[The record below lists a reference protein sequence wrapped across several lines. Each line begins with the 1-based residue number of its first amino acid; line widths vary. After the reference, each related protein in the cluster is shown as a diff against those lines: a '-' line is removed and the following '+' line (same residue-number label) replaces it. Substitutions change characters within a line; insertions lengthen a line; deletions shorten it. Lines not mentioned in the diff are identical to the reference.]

1 MSLRTANVHFNI
13 FYLYTKLHIYKNGQR
28 LFWLLSTYLL
38 FNIYILSSTVVLIG
52 TLPPPHPQASV
63 SPLWFR
69 GHTLACEIGIWG
81 GGVPIR
87 TRGQKLLYSRYG
99 LYFVLSSYSISA
111 RNSVKSVKI
120 SKPPPPLRA
129 QVPIILRGNCN
140 NWYQVTIFK

>member
-38 FNIYILSSTVVLIG
+38 FNIYSVQHSRPSWD
-52 TLPPPHPQASV
+52 PPTP
-63 SPLWFR
+63 SPAGECVPPLVPGDTR
-69 GHTLACEIGIWG
+69 SLGVG

-87 TRGQKLLYSRYG
+87 TRGKTLWYSRYG
-99 LYFVLSSYSISA
+99 LYFVLSSYGISA

-120 SKPPPPLRA
+120 SNPPPLRV
-129 QVPIILRGNCN
+129 QYKCP
-140 NWYQVTIFK
+140 